1 MKKEKKSERLELQE
15 WSFSQLS
22 PPQGSGKSSFIR
34 ELEILIPCWI
44 SLWLP
49 QGQRA
54 RIPRASQQM
63 SESHLATL
71 SQMPGGERCKFGGCG
86 ADGGCGQASFAR
98 VLFASRTCGTDASTT
113 VVPGRPRALQK
124 EEKAGQ
130 ESFPVVWCLLTL
142 EILLLWP
149 RSSRDRRVAAP
160 ELLPVPSEESEQISF
175 RHPTRSKL
183 AKKGGQQL
191 TDLWGPFPG
200 RTEFGCGV
208 AACNRR
214 EPASGL

>member
-1 MKKEKKSERLELQE
+1 
-15 WSFSQLS
+15 
-22 PPQGSGKSSFIR
+22 
-34 ELEILIPCWI
+34 
-44 SLWLP
+44 
-49 QGQRA
+49 
-54 RIPRASQQM
+54 M
-63 SESHLATL
+63 S
-71 SQMPGGERCKFGGCG
+71 GGERCKFGGCG

-98 VLFASRTCGTDASTT
+98 VLSASRTCGTVSSGGCQQGLTLVQRWFQVDRERSKKKRKQARSF
-113 VVPGRPRALQK
+113 LQ
-124 EEKAGQ
+124 
-130 ESFPVVWCLLTL
+130 SFGACNYLLTL

-160 ELLPVPSEESEQISF
+160 ELLPVPSEESAQISF
-175 RHPTRSKL
+175 RHLTRSKL